1 MAGIKL
7 SLDEELRQARAGRAP
22 EDAAKWSA
30 RKTLL
35 FVGGASLTLWLVIL
49 FIATQLLG

>member
-7 SLDEELRQARAGRAP
+7 SLDEAQRQARAGRVSD
-22 EDAAKWSA
+22 DAAKWST

>member
-7 SLDEELRQARAGRAP
+7 SLDEASRQARAGR
-22 EDAAKWSA
+22 ESHDAAKWPA

-35 FVGGASLTLWLVIL
+35 FVGGASLALWLVIL
-49 FIATQLLG
+49 FIAAQLFG